1 MMLTPGIGGSPV
13 RERGVIGGADPGV
26 IHATAYELS
35 QDRRRPG
42 RPDQVREYPA
52 GSQLPTYNE
61 LADLYSVS
69 FSTITRV
76 IGVLRLTGV
85 VVGVPGRGTF
95 VPEKD

>member
-1 MMLTPGIGGSPV
+1 MPLPMSYLKIAEDLTARIKSG
-13 RERGVIGGADPGV
+13 
-26 IHATAYELS
+26 
-35 QDRRRPG
+35 
-42 RPDQVREYPA
+42 EYPA